1 LEAYQDQSMRMGMDS
16 SEVYGPLHLDDRLI
30 GLLGGHEFLFNRC
43 IFSQQLGVYLY
54 KEVPGEL
61 INRVYHRWGFNY
73 KLNRRVMLGINLNAN
88 LQKAFILDGRLI
100 FSLYK

>member
-1 LEAYQDQSMRMGMDS
+1 VLRN
-16 SEVYGPLHLDDRLI
+16 L
-30 GLLGGHEFLFNRC
+30 
-43 IFSQQLGVYLY
+43 
-54 KEVPGEL
+54 
-61 INRVYHRWGFNY
+61 YHRWGINY